1 MSAKQHPDPNV
12 LCPQQTLQS
21 FRNVFQI
28 FFHTRIGKSTMTFLT
43 GHYHGVYSNP
53 GVEPRTK
60 TLIGAVSETDLT
72 RVLIHLFCGA
82 G

>member
-12 LCPQQTLQS
+12 LCPQQTQQI

-28 FFHTRIGKSTMTFLT
+28 FFHTQIGKSTMTFLT
-43 GHYHGVYSNP
+43 SHYHGMYSNP

-60 TLIGAVSETDLT
+60 ILVLFHRQTLPEFWFIGFVAQAS
-72 RVLIHLFCGA
+72 
-82 G
+82 

>member
-1 MSAKQHPDPNV
+1 MHADAIQPQLVMSAKQHPDPNV

-53 GVEPRTK
+53 GVEP
-60 TLIGAVSETDLT
+60 
-72 RVLIHLFCGA
+72 
-82 G
+82 